1 MSTTQQPVD
10 ERTAPP
16 AAAPI
21 VDNRIW
27 MPALTLILVNSVA
40 SASGFLREVVIA
52 YAFGTSRSADAIAIL
67 AFVFD
72 TLSGVI
78 ATGLAPYVLVPYAA
92 RASRDL
98 SSDEHRVVSTL
109 VTLGVMTVLVLS
121 VGIGWW
127 APRFVAA
134 VAGET
139 AGPTAL
145 LTAKLLRLG
154 ALSFP
159 IVALSASL
167 GAVLQAR
174 GVFTAPS
181 GSRVVFNVVSAGVLW
196 ILASMLGAEATP
208 IALAIG
214 AVAQLVLLLAL
225 LHHVQ
230 YPLRLRLQFDRRI
243 RELLA
248 TAAPALWVFV
258 FVGIVLPS
266 AERLFLSHLAPGRL
280 AAASYAWRF
289 FYLFLTWALAF
300 QAVSFTR
307 LSALD
312 PSAPQA
318 ETRHSLLLRDFRVGV
333 FALLPLSIFVWV
345 ARDQIVG
352 LALMR
357 GQFDA
362 SSLSLTASAFGWYVV
377 FLLPAHCFGA
387 VLRSHIA
394 LRESRKAAA
403 LAALWALIAVGID
416 AAALN
421 RMDISAIPFGSGIAW
436 LICALVGLRSLEG
449 KRGPPLLVPVMRYAL
464 RIAAIG
470 GLAGTPLL
478 LWRVHSSDVLH
489 RPSMT
494 ELLIITAVGAVSGIV
509 YLLLTSRLGLSE
521 IRLGAVLARVRRATF
536 RGA

>member
-92 RASRDL
+92 RASRDP
-98 SSDEHRVVSTL
+98 SSAEHRVVSTL
-109 VTLGVMTVLVLS
+109 VTLGVMTVIVLS

-134 VAGET
+134 LAGET

-174 GVFTAPS
+174 GAFSAPS

-196 ILASMLGAEATP
+196 ILASVLGAEATP

-214 AVAQLVLLLAL
+214 AVAQLVLLFVL
-225 LHHVQ
+225 LHRVQ

-248 TAAPALWVFV
+248 NAAPALWVFV

-266 AERLFLSHLAPGRL
+266 AERLFLSHLPPGRL

-312 PSAPQA
+312 PSTPQA
-318 ETRHSLLLRDFRVGV
+318 DTRHSLLLRDFRVGI

-362 SSLSLTASAFGWYVV
+362 SSLSLTASAFGWYIL
-377 FLLPAHCFGA
+377 FLLPAHLFGA

-394 LRESRKAAA
+394 LREPRRAAA
-403 LAALWALIAVGID
+403 LAGLWALIAIAID
-416 AAALN
+416 AATLT
-421 RMDISAIPFGSGIAW
+421 RMDISAIPLGSGVAS
-436 LICALVGLRSLEG
+436 LVCALLGLRALEG
-449 KRGPPLLVPVMRYAL
+449 KKGEPLVVPVLGYAV
-464 RIAAIG
+464 RIAAISL
-470 GLAGTPLL
+470 LAGAPLL
-478 LWRVHSSDVLH
+478 LWRLQS
-489 RPSMT
+489 RGMAQAPGIR
-494 ELLIITAVGAVSGIV
+494 ELLVIAVIGAVSGIA
-509 YLLLTSRLGLSE
+509 YLLVTSRLGLSE
-521 IRLGAVLARVRRATF
+521 IRIAAVVARLARAGRR
-536 RGA
+536 GS